1 MYGDLTKPT
10 LGPGDYNN
18 LDPNGNWLKPTH
30 NLYYSEQI
38 SAAQNPKI
46 VLKLKNQPA
55 DFDPYQ
61 ES

>member
-1 MYGDLTKPT
+1 MYGDLTKPG

-18 LDPNGNWLKPTH
+18 LDPKGNWVKSTH

-46 VLKLKNQPA
+46 VLKLKNEPA
-55 DFDPYQ
+55 EFDAHP